1 MTLSPGG
8 STCGACF
15 TGLASTTTNGCTA
28 TTSSSGSLTA
38 TVTSGPAPGCY
49 SARPPHEL
57 PHARPDQA
65 DLCGGWQR
73 PLRWDGPSGLTAV
86 WQRVHQPHVPLPPQC
101 AHRQCIRMARHG
113 APGGAVAGPPA
124 VGPPAAVPPAAV
136 PPAAVP
142 PAAEDRSAGRCR
154 PAGRTVS

>member
-15 TGLASTTTNGCTA
+15 TGLPSTTTNGCTA

-57 PHARPDQA
+57 PHPRPDQA
-65 DLCGGWQR
+65 DHGAWLQANPLPRGGLAVQAGFPPASWSPPNHARAHLCVDYA
-73 PLRWDGPSGLTAV
+73 LRADGP
-86 WQRVHQPHVPLPPQC
+86 R
-101 AHRQCIRMARHG
+101 R
-113 APGGAVAGPPA
+113 
-124 VGPPAAVPPAAV
+124 
-136 PPAAVP
+136 
-142 PAAEDRSAGRCR
+142 
-154 PAGRTVS
+154 